1 MYSLRVAQIKP
12 KLDLDDPLRQPR
24 LLAAAYVLYGLV
36 ATVFLAI
43 NMPPFQNP
51 DEPSHFLRAAQLADG
66 GLVGTRFST
75 TGADGLSHLT
85 AGGLGEPGIIFGLAP
100 RCAPPFPLFLGPRG
114 AHRGP
119 PV

>member
-51 DEPSHFLRAAQLADG
+51 DEPNRFLRAAQLADG
-66 GLVGTRFST
+66 GLLGTRFST
-75 TGADGLSHLT
+75 TRADGLSHLT
-85 AGGLGEPGIIFGLAP
+85 AGGLGDAGIFIV
-100 RCAPPFPLFLGPRG
+100 LGP
-114 AHRGP
+114 
-119 PV
+119 VNVLS